1 MPPPAAGPKARNA
14 SAHSAKID
22 LRPLIGARMVAGAPD
37 PFGVRRGLGT
47 PLRGERTRP
56 KPARSLDGR
65 AVVLFRAVRP
75 GFAWPTRISSP
86 TRKPRFSQAYAPA

>member
-22 LRPLIGARMVAGAPD
+22 LRPLIGARMVAAKARAL
-37 PFGVRRGLGT
+37 FG
-47 PLRGERTRP
+47 
-56 KPARSLDGR
+56 RS
-65 AVVLFRAVRP
+65 AVVLFRAARP

-86 TRKPRFSQAYAPA
+86 TRKPRFTQAYAPASMEASFPRLEDWGQTHGSDPGS